1 MKPWGLWLSH
11 WLCKEN
17 KNNDFFQQFVF
28 SVSPFCTILENI
40 RWTQGCAIF
49 ESNQSVNTHQKRVL
63 VLRLTQKSVR
73 SLPSAAILQN
83 GAKWRHREDKL
94 LKKVIIFSFFAY
106 NKYSRRF
113 IKFRWQ
119 MEYSDD
125 DFHTFL
131 DLDSVI
137 YLPDNGTVS
146 SLPVFI

>member
-1 MKPWGLWLSH
+1 M
-11 WLCKEN
+11 
-17 KNNDFFQQFVF
+17 V
-28 SVSPFCTILENI
+28 
-40 RWTQGCAIF
+40 
-49 ESNQSVNTHQKRVL
+49 
-63 VLRLTQKSVR
+63 
-73 SLPSAAILQN
+73 QN
-83 GAKWRHREDKL
+83 GDTVETL

-125 DFHTFL
+125 DLNTFL

-137 YLPDNGTVS
+137 YLPVYGTVT